1 MDYSFSSVRQ
11 LKWTE
16 LRFWLLIVRWNML
29 SGFLAK
35 TKLTFYIGFKSWL
48 LYLSVVTGEAMK
60 PAWAA
65 AMQRAK
71 QIRNWMK
78 SKKYPLVG
86 EHPE

>member
-1 MDYSFSSVRQ
+1 MNADAAPHASHVCWELSANGVSNGLLFSSVRQ

-48 LYLSVVTGEAMK
+48 LYLSVVTLYYCPYM
-60 PAWAA
+60 
-65 AMQRAK
+65 
-71 QIRNWMK
+71 
-78 SKKYPLVG
+78 LVCM
-86 EHPE
+86 E